1 MVSALFAFILIIYHI
16 GEDTCMSDVVVVYRE
31 EELDI
36 TSLKQ
41 ENENLRKELDAVK
54 EDLRTAYE
62 IMEMQRRKKKQ
73 LKKKVKKLE
82 NVIIDMEMS
91 INKKQKEPI
100 STDNEK

>member
-1 MVSALFAFILIIYHI
+1 
-16 GEDTCMSDVVVVYRE
+16 MSDVVVVYRE

-54 EDLRTAYE
+54 EDLRTACE

-91 INKKQKEPI
+91 IHKKQKEPI
-100 STDNEK
+100 STDNEKQDLLFPLQKEDIAL

>member
-1 MVSALFAFILIIYHI
+1 
-16 GEDTCMSDVVVVYRE
+16 MSDVVVVYRE

-36 TSLKQ
+36 TSMKQ

-62 IMEMQRRKKKQ
+62 IMETQRRKKKQ

-82 NVIIDMEMS
+82 NVIIDMEIS
-91 INKKQKEPI
+91 IHKNQKEPI

>member
-1 MVSALFAFILIIYHI
+1 
-16 GEDTCMSDVVVVYRE
+16 MSDVVVVYRE

-41 ENENLRKELDAVK
+41 ENENLRKELDTVK

-91 INKKQKEPI
+91 IHKKQKEPI
-100 STDNEK
+100 STDNEKQDLLFPLQKEDIAL